1 MHITYIL
8 PAILNVKQLNSLS
21 LINILILIVEVAVD
35 SIACGDRHIHSSS
48 TEKAIAVSMNAW
60 KCSCLD
66 SWALR
71 RMKLMEYG
79 QLIANTDNRIR
90 WIMIMMMMMMMIKY

>member
-1 MHITYIL
+1 M
-8 PAILNVKQLNSLS
+8 S

-60 KCSCLD
+60 KCFGLD
-66 SWALR
+66 SWGLR
-71 RMKLMEYG
+71 MMRVVENG
-79 QLIANTDNRIR
+79 QQNSMDDDDDNDDD
-90 WIMIMMMMMMMIKY
+90 